1 MIFSLCKAHS
11 LDKQKNGKRN
21 NRTFPHMSQFLA
33 GSILFGKD
41 SFRYAFLLLLAIG
54 CLFTQEMLEH
64 TDEFRLKYFFCTVAI
79 AHSLTRFRSNFFLRS
94 VAICNNGTRGL
105 CVVNNEKSNKL
116 DNKKSI
122 YSVSLPGATICV
134 PWCSFINY
142 LAFWFHFFC

>member
-64 TDEFRLKYFFCTVAI
+64 TDEFRLKYFFVR
-79 AHSLTRFRSNFFLRS
+79 SQLRTRSHVFDPIFFS
-94 VAICNNGTRGL
+94 GL
-105 CVVNNEKSNKL
+105 LQFVITALQDYV
-116 DNKKSI
+116 
-122 YSVSLPGATICV
+122 
-134 PWCSFINY
+134 
-142 LAFWFHFFC
+142 